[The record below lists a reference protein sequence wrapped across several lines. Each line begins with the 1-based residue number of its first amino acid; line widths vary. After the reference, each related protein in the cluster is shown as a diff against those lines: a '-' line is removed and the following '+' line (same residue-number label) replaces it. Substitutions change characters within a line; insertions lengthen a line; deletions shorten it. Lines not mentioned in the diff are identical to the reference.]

1 MSTLSPGIWEVT
13 YEDDYHDGEYSEKWR
28 LTHHPTMKGCFKV
41 EKELIAGGFE
51 HFKGDKHLYWSK
63 NIKIWSMYT
72 LMSIVRV
79 KSIVRS
85 S

>member
-41 EKELIAGGFE
+41 EKSLLQADLNTLRVI
-51 HFKGDKHLYWSK
+51 
-63 NIKIWSMYT
+63 NIYIGAKI
-72 LMSIVRV
+72 
-79 KSIVRS
+79 
-85 S
+85 